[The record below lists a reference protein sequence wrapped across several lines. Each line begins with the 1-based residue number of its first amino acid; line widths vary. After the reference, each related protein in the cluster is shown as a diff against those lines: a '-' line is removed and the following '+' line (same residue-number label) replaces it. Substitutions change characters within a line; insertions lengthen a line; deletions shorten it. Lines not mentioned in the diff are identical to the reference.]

1 MTDLSFLGLSRK
13 ENEVYLALLGFGVA
27 MAKELS
33 SVTKID
39 RTSVY
44 DLLDGLIQKN
54 LIFKQ
59 EKGGVLRFAP
69 HDPKNLLRDIE
80 SKREQ
85 IKELLPE
92 LTQQFRTATRSSYVR
107 IYEGEDALE
116 ELYESI
122 LDIKKLSSYDI
133 ICSEQ
138 DWLQMNPKYF
148 NRYKK
153 RRAEKGIRTRLIMET
168 SNVAEQRKREQEK
181 TLSEVKLLPPAFST
195 LRFSAGC
202 YILSD
207 RTIFI
212 SYRKEHTATEIFS
225 KEITSFMQT
234 IFDFMWKVIA

>member
-1 MTDLSFLGLSRK
+1 MIDLSFLGLSKK
-13 ENEVYLALLGFGVA
+13 ENEVYLALLSLGVA
-27 MAKELS
+27 TAKELS
-33 SVTKID
+33 SLTKID

-44 DLLDGLIQKN
+44 DLLDSLIQKN

-59 EKGGVLRFAP
+59 KKGNILRFAP
-69 HDPKNLLRDIE
+69 HDPKNLLREIK
-80 SKREQ
+80 SKEDQ
-85 IKELLPE
+85 IRELLPK

-107 IYEGEDALE
+107 IYEGEDALIK
-116 ELYESI
+116 LYESI
-122 LDIKKLSSYDI
+122 LDIKGLSSYDI

-148 NRYKK
+148 SRYKK
-153 RRAEKGIRTRLIMET
+153 RRAEKGIHTRLIMET
-168 SNVAEQRKREQEK
+168 SSIAEQRKSEQEK

-202 YILSD
+202 YILPD

-225 KEITSFMQT
+225 KEITNFMQT